1 LLLIAVAV
9 VLGCAAVTLGQGS
22 NAPYAHLLGSC
33 RSSHGAGTHAQ
44 PYVSC
49 VNAAVL
55 QYSYEH
61 PGETATLLHYV
72 AVHGRDGERVVDLR
86 LLSATAHY
94 VGMELSVLP
103 LTLRQGLGDCGDA
116 FKAACMHGFVMER
129 LDRTHAHGSPL
140 IRGLL
145 GYCRA
150 VQGDTD
156 AYANCL
162 HGVGHELWARTRLSL
177 ARTLELCD
185 RLPGAS
191 GRSACW
197 SGVLMEYSEGNPVKG
212 RHGHRPAGRRPLPCG
227 ALAARFQPTCTY
239 AEASYRQYVPGWESP
254 RTTYAR
260 CDTAAPAY
268 RFGCMT
274 LVSERLLIARA
285 YEPQLADAACDALRS
300 GKALCH
306 RSVAELY
313 IARRP
318 ARPG

>member
-1 LLLIAVAV
+1 
-9 VLGCAAVTLGQGS
+9 VTLGQS
-22 NAPYAHLLGSC
+22 ADAPGAHLLQGC
-33 RSSHGAGTHAQ
+33 RTTRAQ
-44 PYVSC
+44 PYVVC

-61 PGETATLLHYV
+61 PHETTTLLDYI
-72 AVHGRDGERVVDLR
+72 AVHGRDGEPAVDLR

-129 LDRTHAHGSPL
+129 LDRVSGRGHPL
-140 IRGLL
+140 VRTFLS
-145 GYCRA
+145 YC
-150 VQGDTD
+150 QPIQSDGDAD
-156 AYANCL
+156 NNCL
-162 HGVGHELWARTRLSL
+162 HGVGHELWARTSL
-177 ARTLELCD
+177 GLNATLRLCD
-185 RLPGAS
+185 LLHTADN
-191 GRSACW
+191 RSACW

-227 ALAARFQPTCTY
+227 SLAPRFQPACTY

-260 CDTAAPAY
+260 CDTAATAY
-268 RFGCMT
+268 RLRCMM

-285 YEPQLADAACDALRS
+285 DEPQLADATCDALRS
-300 GKALCH
+300 GRALCH

-313 IARRP
+313 IARRL